1 MIPMV
6 VRVKIVG
13 ADVEGVVRPAD
24 TGVQDQL
31 NSALQLEPGVS
42 PPDSKGEI
50 LAGQQEVV
58 MVCCLLT
65 FYCYC
70 GL

>member
-1 MIPMV
+1 MV
-6 VRVKIVG
+6 VRVKIVSV
-13 ADVEGVVRPAD
+13 DGVVQPAAP
-24 TGVQDQL
+24 GVQDQL

-42 PPDSKGEI
+42 PPESSRER
-50 LAGQQEVV
+50 LAGPPLAL
-58 MVCCLLT
+58 MLCWLLT